1 MRLEV
6 RDLTGELNRSLEEQV
21 ERRLRFALARFSD
34 RVSRVTACLTDQNGP
49 RGGVDQHCRI
59 VVRLVPKG
67 KIMAEATDVE
77 IVAAVSRAA
86 DRVAR
91 RVRDALDRKRT
102 MRTRGSSPLQEG
114 SAT

>member
-6 RDLTGELNRSLEEQV
+6 RARTGDLDHNLKEQV

-34 RVSRVTACLTDQNGP
+34 RVSRVTACLADQNGP

-59 VVRLVPKG
+59 TASLFPRG
-67 KIMAEATDVE
+67 KIMAEATDVDMP
-77 IVAAVSRAA
+77 AAVSRAA
-86 DRVAR
+86 DRIAR

-102 MRTRGSSPLQEG
+102 MRTRRISPLPEG
-114 SAT
+114 TAT